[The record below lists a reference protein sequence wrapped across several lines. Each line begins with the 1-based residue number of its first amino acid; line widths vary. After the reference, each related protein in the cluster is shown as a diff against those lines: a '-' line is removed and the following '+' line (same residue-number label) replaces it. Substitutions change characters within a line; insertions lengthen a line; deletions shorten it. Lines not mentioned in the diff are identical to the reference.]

1 MKRPSPYK
9 PILRLRKKHA
19 PSTQAPPTAD
29 DGARLV
35 AAQSLGY
42 ASIAAIVVIVLF
54 AMLWA
59 SLSVAF
65 GRVFPW
71 MTLLLGVLV
80 GLAVRRGGHG
90 LTWRF
95 PLLAAALALTGS
107 IVANV
112 VVAAAYTAGE
122 FDTGTLTILTH
133 VTTMTW
139 PVFFAE
145 VMTAADLVFAFTSA
159 GLAAYY
165 ANRRL
170 NRREFRALRLWQEQK
185 R

>member
-1 MKRPSPYK
+1 MDPNK

-19 PSTQAPPTAD
+19 PSTHAPPTAA

-35 AAQSLGY
+35 DAQSLRHALLAG
-42 ASIAAIVVIVLF
+42 SVIIVLF
-54 AMLWA
+54 AVLWA

-71 MTLLLGVLV
+71 LTLLLGVLI
-80 GLAVRRGGHG
+80 GLAVRRGGQG

-95 PLLAAALALTGS
+95 PLLAAALAFTGS
-107 IVANV
+107 IFANI

-122 FDTGTLTILTH
+122 FGTGTLTILTH
-133 VTTMTW
+133 ATAMTW
-139 PVFFAE
+139 PVFFDE
-145 VMTAADLVFAFTSA
+145 VMTAADVVFALTSA

-170 NRREFRALRLWQEQK
+170 NRREYRALRLWQEQK
-185 R
+185 RR